1 MGNCGIIG
9 SRSLKKAQRQRQG
22 IVFKPIHHFDS
33 SAISTR
39 PTSLPTEWSK
49 TRPLHRPEVLQL
61 YGEYL
66 VRTVTCLL
74 FSKYAASFVHKS
86 KRTANLSTCW
96 WPYAARSMWSPWNWY
111 KHKIYCQVYP
121 VIGYYGLIILV
132 ANPIFT
138 YRELGASMENSAFY
152 IKDWKNGTVLT
163 SQYVTWGHF

>member
-1 MGNCGIIG
+1 MGNFGIIS

-22 IVFKPIHHFDS
+22 IEFKPIHHFGS
-33 SAISTR
+33 SAISMR
-39 PTSLPTEWSK
+39 PTSPPTEWRK
-49 TRPLHRPEVLQL
+49 TRPLHRQEIPQV
-61 YGEYL
+61 YGKYL

-138 YRELGASMENSAFY
+138 YRELGALMENSAFY
-152 IKDWKNGTVLT
+152 IKEWENGTVLT